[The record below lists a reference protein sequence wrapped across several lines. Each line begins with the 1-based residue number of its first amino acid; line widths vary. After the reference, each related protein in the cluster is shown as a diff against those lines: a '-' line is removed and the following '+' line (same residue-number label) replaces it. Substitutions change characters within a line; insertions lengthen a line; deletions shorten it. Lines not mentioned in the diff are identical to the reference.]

1 MPKNKREKYT
11 KIALEK
17 ILQVEDLLSELF
29 DITRW
34 NAETIVLEKEELHLG
49 RMLEQIIDDF
59 YPILKEEDK
68 EILYNSKETIVI
80 EGDPDKTL
88 SCI

>member
-1 MPKNKREKYT
+1 M
-11 KIALEK
+11 
-17 ILQVEDLLSELF
+17 SELF